1 MIARTFFSLLAL
13 LFSLESFA
21 ATVGR
26 EDIGFSTKA
35 PNGSILNADEVTL
48 TDVLTLVQAI
58 LLKLV
63 LPVIV
68 VGAGLYIAYQLL
80 TAEWDETKMK
90 SAWKS
95 ITFSAIALIVVA
107 LSYAVVRVISGLAL

>member
-1 MIARTFFSLLAL
+1 MIARLFFSLLAF
-13 LFSLESFA
+13 LFSFESFA

-35 PNGSILNADEVTL
+35 PDGSILNADEITL
-48 TDVLTLVQAI
+48 VDILTLIQAV

-63 LPVIV
+63 LPVII

-80 TAEWDETKMK
+80 TAE
-90 SAWKS
+90 
-95 ITFSAIALIVVA
+95 
-107 LSYAVVRVISGLAL
+107 